1 MKKERIESLSK
12 ILLSAREMWVDNHGT
27 IAMPKDAR
35 ERAIAR
41 AQAEALELF
50 SWPPLGEEPTRE
62 VVGRNAKIEYTSLAT
77 GETVSVGEGAEVM
90 GFDLAK
96 GPDRTV
102 ISDHN
107 GVPLIGE
114 DGPLK
119 GDGWKY
125 HYGTGVPNIPHEM
138 LIEWAEAVM
147 KPGEN
152 ISKIVIH
159 CDGLSDAL
167 GKNWDWAT
175 TGNAKDPIVGYREL
189 F

>member
-50 SWPPLGEEPTRE
+50 SWPPLGEEQKE

-77 GETVSVGEGAEVM
+77 GETKTIAGGEG
-90 GFDLAK
+90 
-96 GPDRTV
+96 PDQVVTLTA
-102 ISDHN
+102 ITDHN

-119 GDGWKY
+119 GDGWQY
-125 HYGTGVPNIPHEM
+125 HYGTGVPNTPHEM

-152 ISKIVIH
+152 ISKIVVK
-159 CDGLSDAL
+159 CDGLSGAL
-167 GKNWDWAT
+167 EKNWDWAT
-175 TGNAKDPIVGYREL
+175 TGKAKGPIVAYREL